1 MATRLADEVR
11 MQGRPTGRTC
21 ASGDPQVAVPLDAVY
36 RTTTVTKRE
45 WDELF
50 LTAKVSEARR
60 RQQAVHDEWADEWA
74 ARRGGKR

>member
-1 MATRLADEVR
+1 MMATRLADEVR

-50 LTAKVSEARR
+50 LTAKVS
-60 RQQAVHDEWADEWA
+60 
-74 ARRGGKR
+74 